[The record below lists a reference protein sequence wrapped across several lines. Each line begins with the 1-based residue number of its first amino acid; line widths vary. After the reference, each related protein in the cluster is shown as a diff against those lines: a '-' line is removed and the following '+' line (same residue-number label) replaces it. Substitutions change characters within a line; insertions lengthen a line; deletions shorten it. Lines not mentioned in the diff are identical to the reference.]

1 MEAVMGNQA
10 RRNTISRDSRLADAL
25 ILLGEVSPEA
35 KLSILSGE
43 TRVTRAELDALLAGS
58 VETVAEMAESIENGT
73 YAERRADSANANER
87 TLDSAFCKISD
98 IIKRELNGLSKTYSP
113 TEVKTA
119 LRSHIT
125 ALEEIYSQI

>member
-1 MEAVMGNQA
+1 MGNQA

-113 TEVKTA
+113 AEVKTA